1 MHRRWFLNRTNAE
14 FISYLSRS
22 ASISPIFS
30 QILISRGIKT
40 AAETQDFLNPGIA
53 GLSDPFD
60 LQGVKEA
67 VERIKVA
74 RKQGERVFIHGDYDA
89 DGLTAT
95 AIMVSAL
102 RTAGLDVHYFIPH
115 RMTHGYGFNIV
126 GVETAKKAGAKLI
139 ITVDC
144 GIGSFEAAAH
154 AQSLGIDLIITDH
167 HEPTRNE
174 GARDKGQ
181 GAEDS
186 GDGQKLVTHYASRI
200 TDFMIP
206 HAVAVINPKC
216 SSPEPSRF
224 TVLCGSGIAFKL
236 AQAMA
241 MDNNIAFFQ
250 DDLLPLLD
258 LAALGTVADVVP
270 LIGENRIIVKL
281 AMQHIQDGNRL
292 GIRALKQAA
301 GLDNKQLKAG
311 LLAFTLVPRIN
322 AAGRVGDAQD
332 VVKLFLS
339 DSEQEAYDLA
349 AWLDR
354 TNSERRKIEEIVYQD
369 ALSELKGIDAAAVI
383 ILAKEGWHPGVL
395 GIVASKIAESFNL
408 PAFIFSIESG
418 IAKGSGRSIPA
429 FDICA
434 GLSECRDLLIAFGG
448 HKQAAGVTLRAE
460 DLPALQQRL
469 RQIIQRDV
477 SREDLIR
484 TLEIHAS
491 VLLNQ
496 LDTQLMCELEL
507 LEPFGYG
514 NPEPLLGAREL
525 EMMYPK
531 VLKDRHLKMKLRKG
545 ASYLDAIGWDMGHL
559 LEDLSH
565 AAIFDAVFTP
575 SYNDWNGNRNIQLVL
590 KGLRPSA

>member
-1 MHRRWFLNRTNAE
+1 MHRRWFLNRTNPE

-22 ASISPIFS
+22 ASISPVFS
-30 QILISRGIKT
+30 QVLINRGIKT
-40 AAETQDFLNPGIA
+40 AAEVQDFLSPGIT

-67 VERIKVA
+67 VERIKLA
-74 RKQGERVFIHGDYDA
+74 RKQGEKIFIHGDYDA

-102 RTAGLDVHYFIPH
+102 RTAGLDVHHFIPH
-115 RMTHGYGFNIV
+115 RMINGYGFNIA
-126 GVETAKKAGAKLI
+126 GVEAAKKTGASLI

-144 GIGSFEAAAH
+144 GIGSFETAAY

-167 HEPTRNE
+167 HEPTQKE
-174 GARDKGQ
+174 IVTSKGQ

-186 GDGQKLVTHYASRI
+186 GDGQELVTHYASHI

-216 SSPEPSRF
+216 SPDSARL
-224 TVLCGSGIAFKL
+224 TVLCGAGIAFKF

-241 MDNNIAFFQ
+241 MDNDIAFSE

-270 LIGENRIIVKL
+270 LIGENRIIVSM
-281 AMQHIQDGNRL
+281 AMQHIQDGDRL

-301 GLDNKQLKAG
+301 GLDKRQSKAG
-311 LLAFTLVPRIN
+311 ALAFTMVPRIN
-322 AAGRVGDAQD
+322 AAGRMGDAQD
-332 VVKLFLS
+332 VVRLLLS
-339 DSEQEAYDLA
+339 ESEQEAYDLA

-354 TNSERRKIEEIVYQD
+354 TNSERQKIEEIVYQD
-369 ALSELKGIDAAAVI
+369 ALFRLKGVDPAAVI
-383 ILAKEGWHPGVL
+383 MLAKEGWHPGVL
-395 GIVASKIAESFNL
+395 GIVASKLTESFNL
-408 PAFIFSIESG
+408 PAFIFTIENG
-418 IAKGSGRSIPA
+418 IAKGSSRSIPA

-448 HKQAAGVTLRAE
+448 HKQAAGVKLRAE
-460 DLPALQQRL
+460 DLPAFEKRL
-469 RQIIQRDV
+469 RQIIQRDI
-477 SREDLIR
+477 SQEDLMP
-484 TLEIHAS
+484 TLAIHAA
-491 VLLNQ
+491 VQLNQ
-496 LDTQLMCELEL
+496 LDSQLMRELEL

-514 NPEPLLGAREL
+514 NPEPLLGAKEL
-525 EMMYPK
+525 EIMYPK
-531 VLKDRHLKMKLRKG
+531 VLKERHLKMKLRRG

-559 LEDLSH
+559 LEDLSQ

>member
-40 AAETQDFLNPGIA
+40 ATAVQDFLNPGVTS
-53 GLSDPFD
+53 LSDPFD
-60 LQGVKEA
+60 LHGVREA
-67 VERIKVA
+67 IARIKIA
-74 RKQGERVFIHGDYDA
+74 HRQGERVFIHGDYDA

-115 RMTHGYGFNIV
+115 RMTHGYGFNIF
-126 GVETAKKAGAKLI
+126 GVETAKKIGAKLI

-167 HEPTRNE
+167 HEPTQKE
-174 GARDKGQ
+174 GARGKAQWATG
-181 GAEDS
+181 GERRAE
-186 GDGQKLVTHYASRI
+186 SREPK
-200 TDFMIP
+200 TYDFVIP

-216 SSPEPSRF
+216 SPEPSRL
-224 TVLCGSGIAFKL
+224 TVLCGAGIAFKF

-241 MDNNIAFFQ
+241 TDSNIAFSE

-270 LIGENRIIVKL
+270 LIGENRIIIKE
-281 AMQHIQDGNRL
+281 AMQLIQDGSRL

-301 GLDNKQLKAG
+301 GLDKRQLKAG
-311 LLAFTLVPRIN
+311 LLAFTMVPRIN
-322 AAGRVGDAQD
+322 AAGRIGDAQD
-332 VVKLFLS
+332 VVRLFLS

-349 AWLDR
+349 TWLDR
-354 TNSERRKIEEIVYQD
+354 TNSERQKIEEVVYQE
-369 ALSELKGIDAAAVI
+369 ALLQLKDIDAAAVI
-383 ILAKEGWHPGVL
+383 MLAKEEWHPGVL

-408 PAFIFSIESG
+408 PAFIFTIENG
-418 IAKGSGRSIPA
+418 IAKGSCRSISA

-448 HKQAAGVTLRAE
+448 HKQAAGVKLRAN
-460 DLPALQQRL
+460 DLPAFEQRL
-469 RQIIQRDV
+469 RQIIQRDI
-477 SREDLIR
+477 SQEDLMP

-491 VLLNQ
+491 VLLNE
-496 LDTQLMCELEL
+496 LNAPLMRELEL

-525 EMMYPK
+525 EVMYPK
-531 VLKDRHLKMKLRKG
+531 VLKDRHLKMKLRRG

-565 AAIFDAVFTP
+565 SAIFDAVFTP

-590 KGLRPSA
+590 KGLRPSN

>member
-1 MHRRWFLNRTNAE
+1 MHRRWFHNKTNAE
-14 FISYLSRS
+14 FISYLSRA
-22 ASISPIFS
+22 ASISPVFA
-30 QILISRGIKT
+30 QILINRGIKN
-40 AAETQDFLNPGIA
+40 ADEIQDFLHPGLT

-60 LQGVKEA
+60 LQGVKQA
-67 VERIKVA
+67 IERIKAA

-102 RTAGLDVHYFIPH
+102 RTAGLDVHYFIPN
-115 RMTHGYGFNIV
+115 RMTHGYGFNVV
-126 GVETAKKAGAKLI
+126 GVETAQKAGAKLI

-144 GIGSFEAAAH
+144 GISSFEAAAH

-167 HEPTRNE
+167 HEPERALDVKRE
-174 GARDKGQ
+174 ALGEKDDKALASGAVR
-181 GAEDS
+181 
-186 GDGQKLVTHYASRI
+186 V
-200 TDFMIP
+200 P
-206 HAVAVINPKC
+206 PAVAVINPKC
-216 SSPEPSRF
+216 SPDSPAL
-224 TVLCGSGIAFKL
+224 TVLCGAGIAFKL

-241 MDNNIAFFQ
+241 RDNDIAFSE
-250 DDLLPLLD
+250 DDLLLLLD
-258 LAALGTVADVVP
+258 LAALGTIADVVP

-292 GIRALKQAA
+292 GLRALKQAA

-311 LLAFTLVPRIN
+311 ILAFTMVPRIN

-332 VVKLFLS
+332 VVRLFLS
-339 DSEQEAYDLA
+339 SAEQEAYDLA
-349 AWLDR
+349 AWLGQ
-354 TNSERRKIEEIVYQD
+354 TNSERKKIEEIVYQD
-369 ALSELKGIDAAAVI
+369 ALTLLKGIDPEAVI

-408 PAFIFSIESG
+408 PAFIFTIENG
-418 IAKGSGRSIPA
+418 IAKGSSRSIPA
-429 FDICA
+429 FDVCA

-448 HKQAAGVTLRAE
+448 HKQAAGVKLRA
-460 DLPALQQRL
+460 DNLPVFEQRL
-469 RQIIQRDV
+469 RQIVQRDV
-477 SREDLIR
+477 SQEDLVP

-491 VLLNQ
+491 VLLHQ
-496 LDTQLMCELEL
+496 LDTQLMHELEQ
-507 LEPFGYG
+507 LEPFGHG
-514 NPEPLLGAREL
+514 NAEPLLGAREL

-531 VLKDRHLKMKLRKG
+531 VLKERHLKMKLRKG

-559 LEDLSH
+559 LEFLSQ

-575 SYNDWNGNRNIQLVL
+575 SYNDWNGNRNIQLIL

>member
-14 FISYLSRS
+14 FISYLSRT
-22 ASISPIFS
+22 ASISPVFS
-30 QILISRGIKT
+30 QILINRGIKT
-40 AAETQDFLNPGIA
+40 SAEVQDFLHPGIT

-60 LQGVKEA
+60 LQGVREA

-74 RKQGERVFIHGDYDA
+74 RRQGERVFIHGDYDA

-102 RTAGLDVHYFIPH
+102 RTAGLDVLYFIPH
-115 RMTHGYGFNIV
+115 RMTHGYGFNLI
-126 GVETAKKAGAKLI
+126 GVEAARKAGAKLI

-154 AQSLGIDLIITDH
+154 AHSLNIDLIITDH
-167 HEPTRNE
+167 HEPERTLDVTRE
-174 GARDKGQ
+174 ALGEK
-181 GAEDS
+181 
-186 GDGQKLVTHYASRI
+186 
-200 TDFMIP
+200 TDNSLTSHSFRIP
-206 HAVAVINPKC
+206 HAVAVINPKLTLH
-216 SSPEPSRF
+216 ESRL
-224 TVLCGSGIAFKL
+224 TVLCGAGIAFKL
-236 AQAMA
+236 AHAMA
-241 MDNNIAFFQ
+241 MDNDIAFSE

-270 LIGENRIIVKL
+270 LTGENRIIIKE
-281 AMQHIQDGNRL
+281 AMQHIQDGSRL
-292 GIRALKQAA
+292 GMRALKQAA
-301 GLDNKQLKAG
+301 GLDKRQMKAG
-311 LLAFTLVPRIN
+311 HLAFTMVPRIN
-322 AAGRVGDAQD
+322 AAGRMGDAQD
-332 VVKLFLS
+332 VVRLFLS

-354 TNSERRKIEEIVYQD
+354 TNSERKKVEEIVCQD
-369 ALSELKGIDAAAVI
+369 ALSQLKGTDPAAVI
-383 ILAKEGWHPGVL
+383 MLAKEGWHPGVL
-395 GIVASKIAESFNL
+395 GIVASKVAESYNL
-408 PAFIFSIESG
+408 PAFIFAIENG
-418 IAKGSGRSIPA
+418 IAKGSSRSIPA

-434 GLSECRDLLIAFGG
+434 GLSECRDLLISFGG
-448 HKQAAGVTLRAE
+448 HKQAAGVKLRAA

-477 SREDLIR
+477 SPEDLVP

-491 VLLNQ
+491 VLLGELTNP
-496 LDTQLMCELEL
+496 LMRELEQ

-531 VLKDRHLKMKLRKG
+531 VLKDRHLKMKLRKN

-559 LEDLSH
+559 LEDLSQ
-565 AAIFDAVFTP
+565 ATIFDAVFTP
-575 SYNDWNGNRNIQLVL
+575 SYNDWNGNRSIQLVL
-590 KGLRPSA
+590 KGLRP

>member
-14 FISYLSRS
+14 FVSYLSRS
-22 ASISPIFS
+22 ASISPVFS
-30 QILISRGIKT
+30 QILINRGIKT
-40 AAETQDFLNPGIA
+40 AAEVQDFLNPGIT

-60 LQGVKEA
+60 LQGVKQA

-126 GVETAKKAGAKLI
+126 GVETAQKAGATLI

-167 HEPTRNE
+167 HEPTQKERAT
-174 GARDKGQ
+174 GKRQ

-186 GDGQKLVTHYASRI
+186 MDAQELVTHYTSRI

-206 HAVAVINPKC
+206 PAVAVINPKC
-216 SSPEPSRF
+216 ASESSRL
-224 TVLCGSGIAFKL
+224 TVLSGAGITFKL

-241 MDNNIAFFQ
+241 MDNDIGFSE

-258 LAALGTVADVVP
+258 LAALGTIADVVP
-270 LIGENRIIVKL
+270 LIGENRIIVKQ
-281 AMQHIQDGNRL
+281 AMQHIQDGSRL
-292 GIRALKQAA
+292 GLRALKQTA
-301 GLDNKQLKAG
+301 GLDNKLMKAG
-311 LLAFTLVPRIN
+311 LLAFTMVPRIN
-322 AAGRVGDAQD
+322 AAGRMGDAQD
-332 VVKLFLS
+332 VVRLFLS

-354 TNSERRKIEEIVYQD
+354 TNSERKKIEEIVYQD
-369 ALSELKGIDAAAVI
+369 ALSQLKGIDAAEVI
-383 ILAKEGWHPGVL
+383 MLAKEGWHPGVL

-408 PAFIFSIESG
+408 PAFIFTIENG
-418 IAKGSGRSIPA
+418 IAKGSSRSIPA

-434 GLSECRDLLIAFGG
+434 GLSECRDILISFGG
-448 HKQAAGVTLRAE
+448 HKQAAGVKLRAE
-460 DLPALQQRL
+460 NLPAFEQRL
-469 RQIIQRDV
+469 HQIIQRDI
-477 SREDLIR
+477 SQEDLLP
-484 TLEIHAS
+484 TLDIHAS

-496 LDTQLMCELEL
+496 MDTQLMRELEL
-507 LEPFGYG
+507 LEPIGYG

-525 EMMYPK
+525 EIMYPK

-559 LEDLSH
+559 LEDLSQ
-565 AAIFDAVFTP
+565 ATIFDAVFTP
-575 SYNDWNGNRNIQLVL
+575 SYNDWNGNRNIQLIL
-590 KGLRPSA
+590 KGLRPST

>member
-14 FISYLSRS
+14 FISYLSRA
-22 ASISPIFS
+22 ASVSPVFS
-30 QILISRGIKT
+30 QILINRGIKT
-40 AAETQDFLNPGIA
+40 AAEVQAFLNPGVA

-67 VERIKVA
+67 VERIKAA

-95 AIMVSAL
+95 AIIVSAL

-115 RMTHGYGFNIV
+115 RMTHGYGFNVI
-126 GVETAKKAGAKLI
+126 GVETAQKAGAKLI

-167 HEPTRNE
+167 HEPTHKERA
-174 GARDKGQ
+174 GGKGQ
-181 GAEDS
+181 EAIGPEINP
-186 GDGQKLVTHYASRI
+186 L
-200 TDFMIP
+200 DFEIP
-206 HAVAVINPKC
+206 HAIAVINPKC
-216 SSPEPSRF
+216 SPEPSRL
-224 TVLCGSGIAFKL
+224 TVLCGAGIAFKL

-241 MDNNIAFFQ
+241 MDSDIAFSE

-270 LIGENRIIVKL
+270 LIGENRIIIRE

-301 GLDNKQLKAG
+301 GLDKRLTKAG
-311 LLAFTLVPRIN
+311 LLAFTMVPRIN
-322 AAGRVGDAQD
+322 AAGRMGDAQD
-332 VVKLFLS
+332 VVRLLLS

-349 AWLDR
+349 AWLQR
-354 TNSERRKIEEIVYQD
+354 TNSERQKTEEVVYQD
-369 ALSELKGIDAAAVI
+369 ALSQLKGIDAASVI
-383 ILAKEGWHPGVL
+383 MLAKEGWHPGVL
-395 GIVASKIAESFNL
+395 GIVASKIAESFNV
-408 PAFIFSIESG
+408 PAFIFTIENG
-418 IAKGSGRSIPA
+418 IAKGSSRSIPA

-448 HKQAAGVTLRAE
+448 HKQAAGVKLRAE
-460 DLPALQQRL
+460 DLPVLERRL
-469 RQIIQRDV
+469 RQIIQRNI
-477 SREDLIR
+477 SQEDLVP
-484 TLEIHAS
+484 TLEIHAA
-491 VLLNQ
+491 VQLNQ
-496 LDTQLMCELEL
+496 LDTQLMRELES

-525 EMMYPK
+525 EIMYPK

-559 LEDLSH
+559 LEDLSR

-590 KGLRPSA
+590 KGLRPST

>member
-22 ASISPIFS
+22 ASISPVFS
-30 QILISRGIKT
+30 QILINRGIKT
-40 AAETQDFLNPGIA
+40 AAEVQDFLNPGIT

-60 LQGVKEA
+60 LQGVKQA
-67 VERIKVA
+67 IERIKVA
-74 RKQGERVFIHGDYDA
+74 RRQGERVFIHGDYDA

-126 GVETAKKAGAKLI
+126 GVETAHKAGAKLI

-167 HEPTRNE
+167 HEPRHREGTRS
-174 GARDKGQ
+174 KGQ
-181 GAEDS
+181 GAKS
-186 GDGQKLVTHYASRI
+186 GEQRAESKEPKTYAF
-200 TDFMIP
+200 DIP

-216 SSPEPSRF
+216 SPDSSRL
-224 TVLCGSGIAFKL
+224 TVLCGAGIAFKL
-236 AQAMA
+236 AQAMT
-241 MDNNIAFFQ
+241 MDNDIAFAE

-270 LIGENRIIVKL
+270 LIGESRIIVKE
-281 AMQHIQDGNRL
+281 AMQHIQDGSRL
-292 GIRALKQAA
+292 GMRALKKAA
-301 GLDNKQLKAG
+301 GLDNKQMKAG
-311 LLAFTLVPRIN
+311 LLAFTMVPRIN
-322 AAGRVGDAQD
+322 AAGRIGDAQD
-332 VVKLFLS
+332 VVRLFLS

-354 TNSERRKIEEIVYQD
+354 TNSERKKVEEIVYQD
-369 ALSELKGIDAAAVI
+369 ALSALKGIDVAAVI
-383 ILAKEGWHPGVL
+383 MLAKEGWHPGVL

-408 PAFIFSIESG
+408 PAVIFAIEDG
-418 IAKGSGRSIPA
+418 IAKGSSRSIPA

-434 GLSECRDLLIAFGG
+434 GLSECRDLLITFGG
-448 HKQAAGVTLRAE
+448 HKQAAGVRLRA
-460 DLPALQQRL
+460 DNLPALEQRL
-469 RQIIQRDV
+469 RQIIQRDI
-477 SREDLIR
+477 SQEDLIP
-484 TLEIHAS
+484 TLDIHAS

-496 LDTQLMCELEL
+496 LDTQLMRELEL

-525 EMMYPK
+525 EIMYPK

-545 ASYLDAIGWDMGHL
+545 ASYFDVIGWDMGHL
-559 LEDLSH
+559 LEDLSQ

-575 SYNDWNGNRNIQLVL
+575 SYNDWNGNRNIQLIL

>member
-1 MHRRWFLNRTNAE
+1 MHRRWLLNKTNAE
-14 FISYLSRS
+14 FISYLSRA
-22 ASISPIFS
+22 ASISPVFS
-30 QILISRGIKT
+30 QILINRGIKT
-40 AAETQDFLNPGIA
+40 AAEVQDFLHPRVT

-60 LQGVKEA
+60 LHNVRPA
-67 VERIKVA
+67 IERIKAA
-74 RKQGERVFIHGDYDA
+74 RKQGERVFVHGDYDA

-102 RTAGLDVHYFIPH
+102 RTAGLDVHYFIPS
-115 RMTHGYGFNIV
+115 RMTHGYGFNII
-126 GVETAKKAGAKLI
+126 GVETAQKAGARLI

-144 GIGSFEAAAH
+144 GISSFEAAAH

-167 HEPTRNE
+167 HEPTRKE
-174 GARDKGQ
+174 GTKNKGQ

-186 GDGQKLVTHYASRI
+186 SDGQELVTHHASRI

-216 SSPEPSRF
+216 SPDGSRL
-224 TVLCGSGIAFKL
+224 TVLCGAGIAFKL

-241 MDNNIAFFQ
+241 IDNDITFSE
-250 DDLLPLLD
+250 DDLMPLLD
-258 LAALGTVADVVP
+258 LAALGTIADVVP
-270 LIGENRIIVKL
+270 LIGENRIIVRE

-292 GIRALKQAA
+292 GMRALKQAA
-301 GLDNKQLKAG
+301 GLDNKQLRTG

-339 DSEQEAYDLA
+339 DAEQEAYDLA

-369 ALSELKGIDAAAVI
+369 ALSELRGIDPAAVI
-383 ILAKEGWHPGVL
+383 MLAKEGWHPGVL
-395 GIVASKIAESFNL
+395 GIAASKIADSFNL
-408 PAFIFSIESG
+408 PAFIFTIENG
-418 IAKGSGRSIPA
+418 IAKGSSRSIPA

-448 HKQAAGVTLRAE
+448 HKQAAGVRLRA
-460 DLPALQQRL
+460 DNLPAFEQRL

-477 SREDLIR
+477 SPEDLVP

-496 LDTQLMCELEL
+496 LDTQLMHEIEL
-507 LEPFGYG
+507 LEPFGHG

-525 EMMYPK
+525 EIMYPK
-531 VLKDRHLKMKLRKG
+531 VLKDRHLKMKLKKS
-545 ASYLDAIGWDMGHL
+545 ASYIDAIGWDMGHL
-559 LEDLSH
+559 LEDLGQ

-575 SYNDWNGNRNIQLVL
+575 SYNDWNGNRSIQLVL

>member
-22 ASISPIFS
+22 ASISPVFS
-30 QILISRGIKT
+30 QILINRGIKT
-40 AAETQDFLNPGIA
+40 SAEVQDFLNPGFT

-60 LQGVKEA
+60 LSGVREA

-74 RKQGERVFIHGDYDA
+74 RKLGERVFIHGDYDA

-102 RTAGLDVHYFIPH
+102 RTAGLDVLYFIPH
-115 RMTHGYGFNIV
+115 RMTHGYGFNPV
-126 GVETAKKAGAKLI
+126 GVEAARKAGAKLI

-154 AQSLGIDLIITDH
+154 AQSLNIDLIITDH
-167 HEPTRNE
+167 HEPTLKE
-174 GARDKGQ
+174 GARGKGQ

-186 GDGQKLVTHYASRI
+186 RDGQELVTHYTSRI
-200 TDFMIP
+200 SDFMLP
-206 HAVAVINPKC
+206 PAVAVINPKC
-216 SSPEPSRF
+216 SAESSRL
-224 TVLCGSGIAFKL
+224 TVLCGAGIAFKL

-241 MDNNIAFFQ
+241 MDNSIAFSE
-250 DDLLPLLD
+250 DDLLLLLD

-270 LIGENRIIVKL
+270 LTGENRIIIKE
-281 AMQHIQDGNRL
+281 AMQHIQDGSRL
-292 GIRALKQAA
+292 GMRALKQAA
-301 GLDNKQLKAG
+301 GLDKRQMKAG
-311 LLAFTLVPRIN
+311 HLAFTMVPRIN
-322 AAGRVGDAQD
+322 AAGRMGDAQD

-354 TNSERRKIEEIVYQD
+354 TNRERQKIEEIVYQD
-369 ALSELKGIDAAAVI
+369 ALSRISGIDATAVI
-383 ILAKEGWHPGVL
+383 MLAKEGWHPGVL
-395 GIVASKIAESFNL
+395 GIVASKVAESYNL
-408 PAFIFSIESG
+408 PAFIFAIENG
-418 IAKGSGRSIPA
+418 IAKGSSRSIPA

-434 GLSECRDLLIAFGG
+434 GLSECRDLLISFGG
-448 HKQAAGVTLRAE
+448 HKQAAGVKLRAAN
-460 DLPALQQRL
+460 LPAFEQRL
-469 RQIIQRDV
+469 RQIIQRDI
-477 SREDLIR
+477 SQEDLIP

-496 LDTQLMCELEL
+496 LDTQLMRELEL

-525 EMMYPK
+525 EIMYPK
-531 VLKDRHLKMKLRKG
+531 VLKDRHLKMKLRKS
-545 ASYLDAIGWDMGHL
+545 AAYFDAIGWDMGHL
-559 LEDLSH
+559 LEDLSQ
-565 AAIFDAVFTP
+565 ATIFDAVFTP
-575 SYNDWNGNRNIQLVL
+575 SYNDWNGNRNIQLIL
-590 KGLRPSA
+590 KGLRPST

>member
-14 FISYLSRS
+14 FVSYLSRS
-22 ASISPIFS
+22 ASISPVFS
-30 QILISRGIKT
+30 QILINRGIKT
-40 AAETQDFLNPGIA
+40 AAEVQDFLNPGLT

-60 LQGVKEA
+60 LQGVKQA
-67 VERIKVA
+67 IERIKVA
-74 RKQGERVFIHGDYDA
+74 RRQGERVFIHGDYDA

-95 AIMVSAL
+95 AMMVSAL

-126 GVETAKKAGAKLI
+126 GVETAQKAGAKLI

-167 HEPTRNE
+167 HEPERALDVKRE
-174 GARDKGQ
+174 ALGEKDDKALASGAVRVPQ
-181 GAEDS
+181 
-186 GDGQKLVTHYASRI
+186 
-200 TDFMIP
+200 
-206 HAVAVINPKC
+206 AVAVINPKC
-216 SSPEPSRF
+216 SPDSSRL
-224 TVLCGSGIAFKL
+224 TVLCGAGIAFKI

-241 MDNNIAFFQ
+241 MDNDIGFSE

-258 LAALGTVADVVP
+258 LAALGTIADVVP
-270 LIGENRIIVKL
+270 LIGENRIIIKQ
-281 AMQHIQDGNRL
+281 AMQHIQDGSRL
-292 GIRALKQAA
+292 GMRALKQAA
-301 GLDNKQLKAG
+301 GLDNKQMKAG
-311 LLAFTLVPRIN
+311 LLAFTMVPRIN
-322 AAGRVGDAQD
+322 AAGRIGDAQD
-332 VVKLFLS
+332 VVRLFLS

-354 TNSERRKIEEIVYQD
+354 TNSERKKIEEIVYQD
-369 ALSELKGIDAAAVI
+369 ALSELKGVDAAAVI
-383 ILAKEGWHPGVL
+383 MLAKEGWHPGVL

-408 PAFIFSIESG
+408 PAVIFAIEDG
-418 IAKGSGRSIPA
+418 IAKGSSRSIPA

-448 HKQAAGVTLRAE
+448 HKQAAGVRLRA
-460 DLPALQQRL
+460 DNLPALEQRL
-469 RQIIQRDV
+469 RQIIQRDI
-477 SREDLIR
+477 SQEDLIP
-484 TLEIHAS
+484 TLDIHAS

-496 LDTQLMCELEL
+496 LDTQLMRELEL

-525 EMMYPK
+525 EIMYPK

-545 ASYLDAIGWDMGHL
+545 ASYFDVIGWDMGHL
-559 LEDLSH
+559 LEDLSQ

-575 SYNDWNGNRNIQLVL
+575 SYNDWNGNRNIQLIL